1 MVQARWIGVCFAAF
15 LSVATPASGQTA
27 SFEVVQH
34 QARQLGAA
42 ALAAFQSDL
51 IWTGVFNETQTV
63 PRLGELDVET
73 YDAIKLYQQRTSR
86 PQTGLFSPDLI
97 AEVRALAAT
106 SREASGFREV
116 TEAGRTFSY
125 PARWLPVRKSD
136 KNGLRFASPSE
147 DRFMGFIATSMTA
160 EQFVAF
166 YQTIATPP
174 AGHTRIIMSSRLGGK
189 GGEPPPFYWAQ
200 HGKGDTLSLAYFIRH
215 GNTVSGVVADW
226 NSRRF
231 PRFQDAVL
239 ATAVSLRPA
248 GSGIA
253 TGESGRQK

>member
-1 MVQARWIGVCFAAF
+1 MVKVRWIGACFAAF
-15 LSVATPASGQTA
+15 LALTMPALGQTA

-51 IWTGVFNETQTV
+51 IWTGVFTEAQTV
-63 PRLGELDVET
+63 PRSGEFDVET
-73 YDAIKLYQQRTSR
+73 YDAIKLYQQRTNR
-86 PQTGLFSPDLI
+86 PQTGLLSPDLI
-97 AEVRALAAT
+97 AEVRAVADA
-106 SREASGFREV
+106 SRAASGFREV

-125 PARWLPVRKSD
+125 PAKWLPVRKND

-147 DRFMGFIATSMTA
+147 DRFMGFIATSMNA
-160 EQFVAF
+160 EQFQAF

-174 AGHTRIIMSSRLGGK
+174 AGHTRIVMSSRLAGK
-189 GGEPPPFYWAQ
+189 GGEPPFYWAQ
-200 HGKGDTLSLAYFIRH
+200 HRQGDTLSLAYFIRH

-248 GSGIA
+248 GRGVIA
-253 TGESGRQK
+253 GESGRQK